1 MKTQRS
7 HIKKKEKVASPRLT
21 PAEQEVYWLH
31 GTLAFSQPSWGFP
44 DISVGEE
51 SACNVRDLGSIPGSG
66 RSTGEGNRY
75 PLQLSGLENSMDC
88 MVCEVTNSQTRL
100 SDFHFKNKDHE
111 AEFI

>member
-1 MKTQRS
+1 MSR
-7 HIKKKEKVASPRLT
+7 AGYSPWVCKILDT
-21 PAEQEVYWLH
+21 TEHLS
-31 GTLAFSQPSWGFP
+31 LSLLGFP